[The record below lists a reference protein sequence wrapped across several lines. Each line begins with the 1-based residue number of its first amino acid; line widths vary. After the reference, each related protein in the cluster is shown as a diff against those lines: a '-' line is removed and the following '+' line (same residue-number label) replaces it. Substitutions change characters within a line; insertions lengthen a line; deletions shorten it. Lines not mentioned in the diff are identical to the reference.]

1 MPSIHA
7 EVLEIQMTCRS
18 WEELEERLLQRYGL
32 DDSLRLSKRELMDW
46 VELPDKGR
54 KTSMLL

>member
-1 MPSIHA
+1 MPSIDA
-7 EVLEIQMTCRS
+7 EVLEIQTTFRS
-18 WEELEERLLQRYGL
+18 WEELKERLLQRYGL
-32 DDSLRLSKRELMDW
+32 DNSLCLSKRELMDW